1 MSIESSNNNPQGLTE
16 QNKRTSLM
24 YLMIFKCI
32 LFKKILIQQEISES
46 QVLTVRKEELGIEE
60 GDFLLSKWEKLLI
73 NTE

>member
-1 MSIESSNNNPQGLTE
+1 
-16 QNKRTSLM
+16 M

-32 LFKKILIQQEISES
+32 LFKKSLIQQEISES

-60 GDFLLSKWEKLLI
+60 GAFLLSKWEKLLI